1 MKRVVSAVVGLLL
14 LGALSVPVVTGG
26 SAGVAF
32 TDFAN
37 IFTSNQRIN
46 AGLGI
51 NVAPGATGTVST
63 SGALF
68 ERSRS
73 TAMGEWTSVAYSAGN
88 FTTPGGVM
96 TWTVDSGDQI
106 TYAYALVGK
115 TMFLAVYL
123 DTTSITCTCSPT
135 VSIAIPGGFTAAKK
149 IQSAALMFDNGV
161 ARAAYNRVAAAGTT
175 VEVGI
180 DGSTNF
186 TASTNNTY
194 IRVFIMFEV
203 Q

>member
-1 MKRVVSAVVGLLL
+1 MKRILASILGLMLFVGV
-14 LGALSVPVVTGG
+14 ASPRTREA
-26 SAGVAF
+26 AGVAF

-37 IFTSNQRIN
+37 VFTANQRIN
-46 AGLGI
+46 AGLGV
-51 NVAPGATGTVST
+51 NVAPGATGTISS
-63 SGALF
+63 SGAFF

-88 FTTPGGVM
+88 FTAPLGM

-106 TYAYALVGK
+106 TYAYSIVGK

-123 DTTSITCTCSPT
+123 DTTSIVCTCAPT
-135 VSIAIPGGFTAAKK
+135 VNIAIPGGFIAAKK

-161 ARAAYNRVAAAGTT
+161 AKAAYNRVAASGTT

-180 DGSTNF
+180 DGTALY

>member
-1 MKRVVSAVVGLLL
+1 LHPWSASCSS
-14 LGALSVPVVTGG
+14 ARLSVPAFTGG
-26 SAGVAF
+26 TAGVAF

-46 AGLGI
+46 AGLGV
-51 NVAPGATGTVST
+51 NVAPGATGTIS
-63 SGALF
+63 SSDAHF

-73 TAMGEWTSVAYSAGN
+73 TAMGEWTAVAYSAGN
-88 FTTPGGVM
+88 FTAPGGM

-106 TYAYALVGK
+106 TYAYSLVGK

-135 VSIAIPGGFTAAKK
+135 VSVAIPGGFTAAKK

-161 ARAAYNRVAAAGTT
+161 AKSAYNRVTAGGTT

-194 IRVFIMFEV
+194 IRVFIMLEV